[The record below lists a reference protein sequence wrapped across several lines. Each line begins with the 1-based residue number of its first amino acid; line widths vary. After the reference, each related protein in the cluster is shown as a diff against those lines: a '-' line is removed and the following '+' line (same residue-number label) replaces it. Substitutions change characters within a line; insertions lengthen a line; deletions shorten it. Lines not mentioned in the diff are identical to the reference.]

1 MSLTGRN
8 WFLHRVAPTSV
19 LLATALVDISD
30 RVRLLAGVALFK
42 GLSPTQLLPLAL
54 VAEPILYRP
63 CDSIVRQGDPGESV
77 YVITEGK
84 VDVLARSENDP
95 DAPEAVVAWLGA
107 GDAVGELSLLD
118 GQPRSASC
126 VAVEDTLCLRLDRQ
140 HFKGAL
146 QEHWALTEELLM
158 VLAQRLRLA
167 DKLLAEHARDP
178 LTGLNNRRALAKIY
192 ARGANRAQRGA
203 RRAERVPLAVLFADV
218 DNFKQIN
225 DSHGHMVGD
234 NVLRSVAQTLTA
246 VSRDSDVVAR
256 FGGDEFVM
264 LLPEA
269 GEEGASLV
277 ASRVREI
284 LSDQPP
290 GPVPFSVS
298 IGTAVYDVERPP
310 SFEELLAAADSS
322 MYQDKNRAK
331 NN

>member
-1 MSLTGRN
+1 MIVDRETQDAHNRDPEGG
-8 WFLHRVAPTSV
+8 A
-19 LLATALVDISD
+19 AALVDISD

-42 GLSPTQLLPLAL
+42 GLSPAQLLPLAL

-63 CDSIVRQGDPGESV
+63 GDPIVRQGDPGESV

-84 VDVLARSENDP
+84 VDVLARSEGDP
-95 DAPEAVVAWLGA
+95 DAPEAVVACLGA

-192 ARGANRAQRGA
+192 AREANRAQRGA

-269 GEEGASLV
+269 GEDGAALV

-310 SFEELLAAADSS
+310 SFEELLAAADSA

-331 NN
+331 DN